1 MMRHNASMELR
12 HLEYFVAVAEELSF
26 TRAAERLHVV
36 QSAVSAAIRG
46 LEQSLGSALFER
58 SSQRVALTAAGTAL
72 LPEARATLDAARA
85 AREAVQLSRGSLQ
98 GSVHI
103 GTMTSVTQL
112 DLPGLFGRFHALHP
126 AVSLRLVVSP
136 LGTAGLVKS
145 LLAGALDAAFVAL
158 PGGPPPGLTVSCLY
172 ETRMALLAPVGHP
185 LVRTAARAPLELA
198 EVAGEPFIDAPVGY
212 GNRDVADRAFAAA
225 GLHRTVVL
233 EATDV
238 GTTASFVRA
247 GLGMAFLHDSA
258 ALTDATGVAT
268 LPLADT
274 LRWRLSVAVAAA
286 RRPSAPLRAL
296 LDLLEAEPT
305 LRAARAAGGR

>member
-1 MMRHNASMELR
+1 MPVMELR
-12 HLEYFVAVAEELSF
+12 HLEYFLAVAEELSF

-36 QSAVSAAIRG
+36 QSAVSAAIRA
-46 LEQSLGSALFER
+46 LEQTLGSALFER
-58 SSQRVALTAAGTAL
+58 TSQRVALTAAGVAL

-112 DLPGLFGRFHALHP
+112 DLPGLLGRFHHLHP

-145 LLAGALDAAFVAL
+145 LLAGSLDVTFVSL
-158 PGGPPPGLTVSCLY
+158 PGGAPAGVSVRDLY
-172 ETRMALLAPVGHP
+172 TTRMALLAPAGHP
-185 LVRTAARAPLELA
+185 LVRAGARAPLELA
-198 EVAGEPFIDAPVGY
+198 ELAGEPFIDAPVGY
-212 GNRDVADRAFAAA
+212 GNRDVVDRAFAAA
-225 GLHRTVVL
+225 GLRRTVIL

-247 GLGMAFLHDSA
+247 GLGLAFLHDSA
-258 ALTDATGVAT
+258 ALTDTAGVVT

-274 LRWRLSVAVAAA
+274 SLRWKLSVAVSAT

-296 LDLLEAEPT
+296 LELLDAEPT
-305 LRAARAAGGR
+305 LRTARAGGAG